1 MEKDRNWFR
10 NFWYMRP
17 SGLRAE
23 SRGRG
28 GCLGMPPLLPAPC
41 SPGDPRT
48 KPTRSPCQHDSRQE
62 RGHIVME
69 DPPAFDP
76 ASGSHRHPCLL
87 SPGSGL
93 EGQEVGLQWEGATTQ
108 PASQRAMAPPCP
120 PLSRAAPGALCPLQP
135 GAGSH
140 PHPPGAIVDENA
152 FPDGQGAIIP
162 DQQEVEGSVCHPAGR
177 GAEGG
182 CWRLERVQRV
192 SPHPPLDTHLE
203 LRRKRQVKEMRMRM
217 MVR

>member
-1 MEKDRNWFR
+1 
-10 NFWYMRP
+10 MRP

-28 GCLGMPPLLPAPC
+28 GRLGTPPLLLAPC
-41 SPGDPRT
+41 SPGPGT
-48 KPTRSPCQHDSRQE
+48 KPTCSPCQHDSRQE

-87 SPGSGL
+87 SPRIRARGAGSGAAVGRSQYPPCFS
-93 EGQEVGLQWEGATTQ
+93 EGRGAPCPHFPGQLQG
-108 PASQRAMAPPCP
+108 APPP
-120 PLSRAAPGALCPLQP
+120 TP
-135 GAGSH
+135 GAGPH
-140 PHPPGAIVDENA
+140 PRPPGAIVDENA
-152 FPDGQGAIIP
+152 FADGQGAVIP
-162 DQQEVEGSVCHPAGR
+162 DQQEVEGSICHPAGR

-182 CWRLERVQRV
+182 CWHLERVRGA